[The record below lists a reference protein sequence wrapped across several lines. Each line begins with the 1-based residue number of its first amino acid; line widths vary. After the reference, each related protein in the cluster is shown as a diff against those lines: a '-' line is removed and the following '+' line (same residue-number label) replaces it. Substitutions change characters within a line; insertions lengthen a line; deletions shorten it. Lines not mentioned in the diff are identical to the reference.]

1 MYTCN
6 VDRVV
11 DRLSTD
17 ATWKVIQYLIHS
29 LKYFIAFIRVL
40 FSKYESAT
48 QNDLWEHL
56 SVAASEGGTLPEGVT
71 VKDIMDAWTLQA
83 GYPVVHVMRTSDGSS
98 ATVTKVIFISL
109 RGGSVFNIF
118 TRAQYIIVLV
128 HPPPLLFSKYWNTK
142 WEKSDD
148 STSYPFPF

>member
-1 MYTCN
+1 MKSN
-6 VDRVV
+6 SVFNSLFKV
-11 DRLSTD
+11 LS
-17 ATWKVIQYLIHS
+17 
-29 LKYFIAFIRVL
+29 FIAYIRVL

-109 RGGSVFNIF
+109 RSGSVFNIF

-128 HPPPLLFSKYWNTK
+128 HPPLLFSKY
-142 WEKSDD
+142 
-148 STSYPFPF
+148 